1 MKLIVISPENE
12 DPREIPALMAM
23 LAAGLE
29 RYHLR
34 KPGWSHERLRK
45 WIEQLPTRWR
55 PHLVLHQHHALVDE
69 LGLGGRHWRDDGTA
83 LLDAPAASAAPFEK
97 HDEKRGFTSRACHG
111 VEAVRRALG
120 HYDAVLVGPVFSSIS
135 KNGYGPATAMDLQSL
150 YALLRRRTL
159 AQRRT
164 EVIALGGV
172 TAANAPRCRDFG
184 FDGVASLGAI
194 WQAEDPVYA
203 FTEIQSAI
211 THHAF

>member
-1 MKLIVISPENE
+1 
-12 DPREIPALMAM
+12 MAM

-34 KPGWSHERLRK
+34 KPAWPRERLRA
-45 WIEQLPTRWR
+45 WIEKLPARWR
-55 PHLVLHQHHALVDE
+55 SRLILHQHHTLADE
-69 LGLGGRHWRDDGTA
+69 LGLGGRHYRDDGTA
-83 LLDAPAASAAPFEK
+83 LLAAPVVSASPFE
-97 HDEKRGFTSRACHG
+97 ERGEVRGFSSRACHG
-111 VEAVRRALG
+111 VEAVRTALG
-120 HYDAVLVGPVFSSIS
+120 RYDAVLVGPVFSSIS

-159 AQRRT
+159 EQRRT

-211 THHAF
+211 THHVF